1 MTPENQHFDRKSL
14 RKVTGK
20 TAAWSELALNCVA
33 FANAQ
38 GGRLLI
44 GFEDGDDAPPPGQ
57 AIPAG
62 LAETVVKRLRELT
75 VNVEL
80 AAQVDTAANGG
91 ASITLT
97 VGRSHGT
104 ASTSDGR
111 YALRIG
117 DECKPVVGDDI
128 ARLFNDRPAQPWE
141 SLPVAGLSP
150 SGLDADKCGA
160 FITAVRASPRV
171 KDSVKEKS
179 ADDLLAHYDLTA
191 GGGVTHHATP
201 HATPQ
206 VTPHVTHLGALL
218 LGRRQDRARLGTAP
232 VLQCLKYDEQGNKV
246 NKWVWDDHSLSPLE
260 LVDAVWQGV
269 PDFRETYELPE
280 GLYRRS
286 VPAFDD
292 KVLREL
298 LVNALVHR
306 PYTQRGDIFLNLH
319 PDRLEVVNPG
329 RLPLGVTP
337 QTIRHASRRRT
348 DGLARVFHD
357 LGLMEREGSG
367 YDLMYERLL
376 ASGRPPP
383 LPSEG
388 IDSVHVT
395 VLRRIVKPQVIALID
410 DADKRF
416 QLSQRERIMLGI
428 LAQADGLT
436 ALDLCRQLEVA
447 GADALKPWLGRLVG
461 LGLVGTAGRTKALRY
476 FVEPALLRDT
486 KAPSVT
492 TLTRIAPHRLR
503 ALILEDLAR
512 YPGSASPEIN
522 ARVGAE
528 LSVKTIKRALDE
540 LAGAAQVTP
549 VGERRWRRYW
559 LTAKGQQAVESD
571 GSTPRQPGP
580 SRASG

>member
-1 MTPENQHFDRKSL
+1 MTPENQHFDCKSL

-20 TAAWSELALNCVA
+20 TAAWAELALDCVA

-38 GGRLLI
+38 GGSLLI
-44 GFEDGDDAPPPGQ
+44 GIEDDQEVPPPGQ
-57 AIPAG
+57 TVPTG
-62 LAETVVKRLRELT
+62 LAETVAKRMRELT

-80 AAQVDTAANGG
+80 AATVTTAADGG
-91 ASITLT
+91 EFIDLRVA
-97 VGRSHGT
+97 RAHGV
-104 ASTSDGR
+104 ASTADGR

-117 DECKPVVGDDI
+117 DESKPVVGDEV
-128 ARLFNDRPAQPWE
+128 ARLLNDRPARPWE
-141 SLPVAGLSP
+141 SLPVAGLAR
-150 SGLDADKCGA
+150 SGLETYKCAA
-160 FITAVRASPRV
+160 FVAAVRVSARV

-179 ADDLLAHYDLTA
+179 VDELLDHYDLTV
-191 GGGVTHHATP
+191 GDT
-201 HATPQ
+201 
-206 VTPHVTHLGALL
+206 VTHLGALL

-232 VLQCLKYDEQGNKV
+232 VVQCLKYDEQGSKV
-246 NKWVWDDHSLSPLE
+246 NKWVWDDHSLSPVE

-319 PDRLEVVNPG
+319 PDRLEVVNAG

-337 QTIRHASRRRT
+337 QTILHDSRRRN

-367 YDLMYERLL
+367 FDLMYERLL
-376 ASGRPPP
+376 SSGRPPP
-383 LPSEG
+383 VPTEG
-388 IDSVHVT
+388 IDSVTVT
-395 VLRRIVKPQVIALID
+395 VMRRIVKPQVIALID
-410 DADKRF
+410 QADQRF
-416 QLSQRERIMLGI
+416 QLSQRERITLGI

-436 ALDLCRQLEVA
+436 AIDLCRHLDVA
-447 GADALKPWLGRLVG
+447 GAEGLKPWLGRL
-461 LGLVGTAGRTKALRY
+461 LGLELVRSTGRTKATRY
-476 FVEPALLRDT
+476 FVDPALLRGAKVPT
-486 KAPSVT
+486 AT
-492 TLTRIAPHRLR
+492 TLARIEPHRLR

-512 YPGSASPEIN
+512 YPGTASSEIN
-522 ARVGAE
+522 GRVGPE

-540 LAGAAQVTP
+540 LVATGQVDHE
-549 VGERRWRRYW
+549 GERRWRRYR
-559 LTAKGQQAVESD
+559 LASKGQTAGESAA
-571 GSTPRQPGP
+571 GR
-580 SRASG
+580 

>member
-20 TAAWSELALNCVA
+20 TAAWPELALDCVA

-57 AIPAG
+57 TISAG

-75 VNVEL
+75 VNVGL
-80 AAQVDTAANGG
+80 AAQVETAGNGG
-91 ASITLT
+91 ESITLA
-97 VGRSHGT
+97 VGRAHGT

-117 DECKPVVGDDI
+117 DQCMPVVGDDI
-128 ARLFNDRPAQPWE
+128 ARLFTDRPAQPWE
-141 SLPVAGLSP
+141 SVPVAGLVR
-150 SGLDADKCGA
+150 SGLDPEKCAA
-160 FITAVRASPRV
+160 FVAALRASSRV

-179 ADDLLAHYDLTA
+179 ANELLDHYDLTV
-191 GGGVTHHATP
+191 GGTA
-201 HATPQ
+201 
-206 VTPHVTHLGALL
+206 TPHVTHLGALL

-232 VLQCLKYDEQGNKV
+232 VVQCLKYDEQGSKV

-260 LVDAVWQGV
+260 LVDAVWHGV
-269 PDFRETYELPE
+269 PDFRESYELPE

-337 QTIRHASRRRT
+337 QTILHASRRRN

-367 YDLMYERLL
+367 FDLMYERLL

-383 LPSEG
+383 VPTEG

-410 DADKRF
+410 QADQRY
-416 QLSQRERIMLGI
+416 QLSQRERITLGI
-428 LAQADGLT
+428 LAQTDGLT
-436 ALDLCRQLEVA
+436 AMELCRQLEVA
-447 GADALKPWLGRLVG
+447 GADALKPWLGRLAA
-461 LGLVGTAGRTKALRY
+461 LALVHTSGRTKGQRY
-476 FVEPALLRDT
+476 FVDPALLRGA
-486 KAPSVT
+486 KVPAVT
-492 TLTRIAPHRLR
+492 SLARIEPHRLR
-503 ALILEDLAR
+503 ALILEDVER
-512 YPGSASPEIN
+512 YPGSSSPEIN

-528 LSVKTIKRALDE
+528 LSVKTVKRALDE
-540 LAGAAQVTP
+540 LVEAGEVAFE
-549 VGERRWRRYW
+549 GERRWRRYW
-559 LTAKGQQAVESD
+559 PAGARPAKGHAAPESPV
-571 GSTPRQPGP
+571 SAP
-580 SRASG
+580 

>member
-14 RKVTGK
+14 RKVTGR
-20 TAAWSELALNCVA
+20 TAAWYELALDCVA

-38 GGRLLI
+38 GGSVLI
-44 GFEDGDDAPPPGQ
+44 GIEDGQEAPPPGQ
-57 AIPAG
+57 TIPPG
-62 LAETVVKRLRELT
+62 LAETVARRMRELT

-80 AAQVDTAANGG
+80 AASVTTAANGG
-91 ASITLT
+91 EFIALR
-97 VGRSHGT
+97 VARAHGV
-104 ASTSDGR
+104 ASTADGR

-117 DECKPVVGDDI
+117 DESKPVVGDDV
-128 ARLFNDRPAQPWE
+128 ARLLNDRPARPWE
-141 SLPVAGLSP
+141 SLPVAGLAR
-150 SGLDADKCGA
+150 SGLDADKCAA
-160 FITAVRASPRV
+160 FVAAVRASARV

-179 ADDLLAHYDLTA
+179 ADELLDHYDLTA
-191 GGGVTHHATP
+191 SDTVT
-201 HATPQ
+201 
-206 VTPHVTHLGALL
+206 VTPRVTHLGALL

-232 VLQCLKYDEQGNKV
+232 VVQCLKFDEQGSKV
-246 NKWVWDDHSLSPLE
+246 NKWVWDDHSLSPVE

-286 VPAFDD
+286 VPAFDE

-319 PDRLEVVNPG
+319 PDRLEVVNAG

-337 QTIRHASRRRT
+337 QTILHDSRRRN

-367 YDLMYERLL
+367 FDLMYERLL

-383 LPSEG
+383 VPTEG
-388 IDSVHVT
+388 IDSVTVT

-410 DADKRF
+410 EADKRF
-416 QLSQRERIMLGI
+416 QLSQRERITLGI
-428 LAQADGLT
+428 LAQSDGLT
-436 ALDLCRQLEVA
+436 ALDLCRQVEVP
-447 GADALKPWLGRLVG
+447 GADALKPWLGRL
-461 LGLVGTAGRTKALRY
+461 LALELVRTTGRTKGQRY
-476 FVEPALLRDT
+476 FVDPALLRGAKVPT
-486 KAPSVT
+486 VT
-492 TLTRIAPHRLR
+492 TLARIEPHRLR

-512 YPGSASPEIN
+512 YPGSASSEIN
-522 ARVGAE
+522 VRVGPE

-540 LAGAAQVTP
+540 LVAAGQVAHE
-549 VGERRWRRYW
+549 GERRWRRYR
-559 LTAKGQQAVESD
+559 LGSKGQTAIESTA
-571 GSTPRQPGP
+571 GR
-580 SRASG
+580 

>member
-1 MTPENQHFDRKSL
+1 MPPENQHFDRKSL

-20 TAAWSELALNCVA
+20 TAAWFELALDCVA

-44 GFEDGDDAPPPGQ
+44 GIEDGHDAPPPGQ
-57 AIPAG
+57 VMPAG

-75 VNVEL
+75 VNVEME
-80 AAQVDTAANGG
+80 AQVETAANGG
-91 ASITLT
+91 DSITLT

-104 ASTSDGR
+104 ASTPDGR

-141 SLPVAGLSP
+141 SLPVPGLTRSD
-150 SGLDADKCGA
+150 LDADKCSA
-160 FITAVRASPRV
+160 FIAAVRASRRV

-179 ADDLLAHYDLTA
+179 ADELLAHYDLTA
-191 GGGVTHHATP
+191 GGT
-201 HATPQ
+201 

-232 VLQCLKYDEQGNKV
+232 VVQCLKYDEQGNKV

-337 QTIRHASRRRT
+337 QTILHASRRRN

-367 YDLMYERLL
+367 YDLMNERLL

-383 LPSEG
+383 LPTEG

-410 DADKRF
+410 EADQRF
-416 QLSQRERIMLGI
+416 QLSQRERITLGI
-428 LAQADGLT
+428 LARTDGLT
-436 ALDLCRQLEVA
+436 ALELCRQLDVA
-447 GADALKPWLGRLVG
+447 GADALKPWLGRL
-461 LGLVGTAGRTKALRY
+461 LVLDVVKTSGRTKGLRY
-476 FVEPALLRDT
+476 FVDPAWLRGA
-486 KAPSVT
+486 KVPAVT
-492 TLTRIAPHRLR
+492 SLARIEPHRLR

-512 YPGSASPEIN
+512 YPGSSSPEIN

-528 LSVKTIKRALDE
+528 LSVKTVKRALDE
-540 LAGAAQVTP
+540 LVAAREAAFE
-549 VGERRWRRYW
+549 GERRWRRYW
-559 LTAKGQQAVESD
+559 PGAERPAKGQTASES
-571 GSTPRQPGP
+571 P
-580 SRASG
+580 ASAR

>member
-20 TAAWSELALNCVA
+20 TAAWAELALDCVA

-38 GGRLLI
+38 GGSLLI
-44 GFEDGDDAPPPGQ
+44 GIEDGQDAPPPGQ
-57 AIPAG
+57 TVPTG
-62 LAETVVKRLRELT
+62 LAETVAKRMRELT

-80 AAQVDTAANGG
+80 AARVTTAANGG
-91 ASITLT
+91 AFIDLR
-97 VGRSHGT
+97 VARAHGV
-104 ASTSDGR
+104 ASTADGR

-117 DECKPVVGDDI
+117 DESKPVVGDDI
-128 ARLFNDRPAQPWE
+128 TRLLNDRPARPWE
-141 SLPVAGLSP
+141 SLPVAGLVRSA
-150 SGLDADKCGA
+150 LDAEKCAA
-160 FITAVRASPRV
+160 FVAAVRASARV

-179 ADDLLAHYDLTA
+179 ADELLAHYDLT
-191 GGGVTHHATP
+191 GGDT
-201 HATPQ
+201 
-206 VTPHVTHLGALL
+206 VTHLGALL
-218 LGRRQDRARLGTAP
+218 LGCRQDRARLGTAP
-232 VLQCLKYDEQGNKV
+232 VVQCLKYDEQGSKV

-286 VPAFDD
+286 VPAFDE

-319 PDRLEVVNPG
+319 PDRLEVVNAG

-337 QTIRHASRRRT
+337 QTILHDSRRRN

-367 YDLMYERLL
+367 FDLMYERLL

-383 LPSEG
+383 VPTEG
-388 IDSVHVT
+388 IDSVTVT
-395 VLRRIVKPQVIALID
+395 VMRRIVKPQVIALID

-416 QLSQRERIMLGI
+416 QLSQRERITLGI

-436 ALDLCRQLEVA
+436 AIDLCRQVEVA
-447 GADALKPWLGRLVG
+447 SADALKPWLGRL
-461 LGLVGTAGRTKALRY
+461 LVLDLVRTSGRTKGQRY
-476 FVEPALLRDT
+476 FVDPSLLRGA
-486 KAPSVT
+486 KVPAVT
-492 TLTRIAPHRLR
+492 TLARIEPHRLR
-503 ALILEDLAR
+503 ALVLEDLRR
-512 YPGSASPEIN
+512 YPASAIGEVHR
-522 ARVGAE
+522 RVGAE
-528 LSVKTIKRALDE
+528 LARAQLKRVLADLVRRGELQMAGVKRAARYS
-540 LAGAAQVTP
+540 LAG
-549 VGERRWRRYW
+549 
-559 LTAKGQQAVESD
+559 D
-571 GSTPRQPGP
+571 G
-580 SRASG
+580 

>member
-20 TAAWSELALNCVA
+20 TAAWAELALDCVA

-38 GGRLLI
+38 GGRLLV
-44 GFEDGDDAPPPGQ
+44 GFEDGHDTPPPGQ

-75 VNVEL
+75 VNVGL
-80 AAQVDTAANGG
+80 AAQVESADNGG
-91 ASITLT
+91 ESITLA
-97 VGRSHGT
+97 VGRAHGT
-104 ASTSDGR
+104 ASTADGR

-117 DECKPVVGDDI
+117 DQCMPVVGDDI
-128 ARLFNDRPAQPWE
+128 GRLFTDRPAQPWE
-141 SLPVAGLSP
+141 SVPVAGLVR
-150 SGLDADKCGA
+150 SGLDPEKCAA
-160 FITAVRASPRV
+160 FVAALRASSRV

-179 ADDLLAHYDLTA
+179 ADELLDHYDLTV
-191 GGGVTHHATP
+191 GSTVTA
-201 HATPQ
+201 
-206 VTPHVTHLGALL
+206 HVTHLGALL

-232 VLQCLKYDEQGNKV
+232 VVQCLKYDEQGSKV

-269 PDFRETYELPE
+269 PDFRESYELPE

-319 PDRLEVVNPG
+319 PDRLEVVNAG

-337 QTIRHASRRRT
+337 QTILHASRRRN

-367 YDLMYERLL
+367 FDLMYERLL

-383 LPSEG
+383 VPTEG

-410 DADKRF
+410 QADQRY
-416 QLSQRERIMLGI
+416 QLSQRERITLGI
-428 LAQADGLT
+428 LAQTDGLT
-436 ALDLCRQLEVA
+436 AIELCRQLEVA
-447 GADALKPWLGRLVG
+447 GADALKLWLGRLPA
-461 LGLVGTAGRTKALRY
+461 LALVQTSGRTKGQRY
-476 FVEPALLRDT
+476 FVDPALLRGAKVPAMT
-486 KAPSVT
+486 SLA
-492 TLTRIAPHRLR
+492 RIEPHRLK
-503 ALILEDLAR
+503 ALVVEDLRR
-512 YPGSASPEIN
+512 YPSSAIGEIHR
-522 ARVGAE
+522 RVGAE
-528 LSVKTIKRALDE
+528 LPRPQLKRVLADLVSRGDLRMTGVKRAS
-540 LAGAAQVTP
+540 
-549 VGERRWRRYW
+549 RYS
-559 LTAKGQQAVESD
+559 LTG
-571 GSTPRQPGP
+571 GG
-580 SRASG
+580 

>member
-1 MTPENQHFDRKSL
+1 MSPENQHFDRKSL

-20 TAAWSELALNCVA
+20 TAAWSELALDCVA

-44 GFEDGDDAPPPGQ
+44 GFEDGHDAPPPGQ
-57 AIPAG
+57 AMPAG

-80 AAQVDTAANGG
+80 AAQVATAANGG
-91 ASITLT
+91 ESITLA
-97 VGRSHGT
+97 VGRAHGT

-117 DECKPVVGDDI
+117 DECMPVVGDDI

-141 SLPVAGLSP
+141 LLPVAGLTRS
-150 SGLDADKCGA
+150 SLDAEKCNA
-160 FITAVRASPRV
+160 FMAAVRASSRV
-171 KDSVKEKS
+171 KDSVREKS
-179 ADDLLAHYDLTA
+179 ADELLAHYDLTA
-191 GGGVTHHATP
+191 GGTV
-201 HATPQ
+201 TPQ
-206 VTPHVTHLGALL
+206 VTHLGALL

-232 VLQCLKYDEQGNKV
+232 VLQCLKYDEQGSKV

-337 QTIRHASRRRT
+337 QTILHASRRRN

-367 YDLMYERLL
+367 FDLMYERLL

-383 LPSEG
+383 LPAEG

-395 VLRRIVKPQVIALID
+395 VMRRIVKPQVIALID
-410 DADKRF
+410 SADQRF
-416 QLSQRERIMLGI
+416 QLRQRERITLGI

-436 ALDLCRQLEVA
+436 ALELCRQLEVT
-447 GADALKPWLGRLVG
+447 GADALKPWLGRLAG
-461 LGLVGTAGRTKALRY
+461 LGVVKTSGRTKGLRY
-476 FVEPALLRDT
+476 FVDPALLRG
-486 KAPSVT
+486 ARVPAVT
-492 TLTRIAPHRLR
+492 SLARIEPHRLR
-503 ALILEDLAR
+503 ALVLEDLRR
-512 YPGSASPEIN
+512 YPSSAIGEIHR
-522 ARVGAE
+522 RVGAE
-528 LSVKTIKRALDE
+528 LARAQLKRVLADLGSRGELQMTGVKRA
-540 LAGAAQVTP
+540 A
-549 VGERRWRRYW
+549 RYS
-559 LTAKGQQAVESD
+559 LTGD
-571 GSTPRQPGP
+571 G
-580 SRASG
+580 

>member
-14 RKVTGK
+14 RKVTGR
-20 TAAWSELALNCVA
+20 TAAWSELALDCVC

-44 GFEDGDDAPPPGQ
+44 GFEDGHEAPPPGQ
-57 AIPAG
+57 SVPTG

-80 AAQVDTAANGG
+80 AAQVETAANGG
-91 ASITLT
+91 ESITLT
-97 VGRSHGT
+97 VGRAHGP
-104 ASTSDGR
+104 ASSSDGR

-128 ARLFNDRPAQPWE
+128 ARLFTDRPAQPWE
-141 SLPVAGLSP
+141 SVPVAGLVS
-150 SGLDADKCGA
+150 SGLDAEKCAA
-160 FITAVRASPRV
+160 FVAALRASSRV

-179 ADDLLAHYDLTA
+179 ADELLAHYDLTV
-191 GGGVTHHATP
+191 GGT
-201 HATPQ
+201 
-206 VTPHVTHLGALL
+206 VTHLGALL

-232 VLQCLKYDEQGNKV
+232 VVQCLKYDEQGSKV

-260 LVDAVWQGV
+260 LVDAVWTGV

-306 PYTQRGDIFLNLH
+306 PYTQRGDIFLNLY

-337 QTIRHASRRRT
+337 QTILHASRRRN

-383 LPSEG
+383 LPTEG

-410 DADKRF
+410 QADQRY
-416 QLSQRERIMLGI
+416 QLSQRERITLGI

-436 ALDLCRQLEVA
+436 ALDLCRQVEVA
-447 GADALKPWLGRLVG
+447 DADALKLWLGRL
-461 LGLVGTAGRTKALRY
+461 LALELVRTTGRTKATRY
-476 FVEPALLRDT
+476 FVDPTLLRGA
-486 KAPSVT
+486 KVPAVA
-492 TLTRIAPHRLR
+492 TLARIEPHRLR

-512 YPGSASPEIN
+512 YPGSASSEIN
-522 ARVGAE
+522 SRVGPE

-540 LAGAAQVTP
+540 LVAAGEVAHE
-549 VGERRWRRYW
+549 GERRWRRYR
-559 LTAKGQQAVESD
+559 LGSKGQMAAESAA
-571 GSTPRQPGP
+571 GQ
-580 SRASG
+580 

>member
-20 TAAWSELALNCVA
+20 TAAWAELALDCVA

-38 GGRLLI
+38 GGSLLI
-44 GFEDGDDAPPPGQ
+44 GIEDGQEAPPLGQ
-57 AIPAG
+57 TLPPG
-62 LAETVVKRLRELT
+62 LAETVAKRMRELT

-80 AAQVDTAANGG
+80 AATATTSANGG
-91 ASITLT
+91 AFIDLR
-97 VGRSHGT
+97 VARAHGP

-111 YALRIG
+111 YAIRIG
-117 DECKPVVGDDI
+117 DESKPVVGDDI
-128 ARLFNDRPAQPWE
+128 TRLLNDRPARPWE
-141 SLPVAGLSP
+141 SLSVAGLVRSA
-150 SGLDADKCGA
+150 LDADKCAA
-160 FITAVRASPRV
+160 FMAAVRASSRV

-179 ADDLLAHYDLTA
+179 ADELLDHYDLAA
-191 GGGVTHHATP
+191 GDT
-201 HATPQ
+201 
-206 VTPHVTHLGALL
+206 VTHLGALL

-232 VLQCLKYDEQGNKV
+232 VVQCLKYDEQGSKV

-286 VPAFDD
+286 VPAFDE

-319 PDRLEVVNPG
+319 PDRLEVVNAG

-337 QTIRHASRRRT
+337 RTILHDSRRRN

-367 YDLMYERLL
+367 FDLMYERLL

-383 LPSEG
+383 VPSEG
-388 IDSVHVT
+388 IDSVTVT
-395 VLRRIVKPQVIALID
+395 VQRRIVKPQVIALIAS
-410 DADKRF
+410 ADQRF
-416 QLSQRERIMLGI
+416 QLSQRERITLGI

-436 ALDLCRQLEVA
+436 AMALCKQVEVTD
-447 GADALKPWLGRLVG
+447 ADAMKPWLGRL
-461 LGLVGTAGRTKALRY
+461 LALNLVQTTGRTKGLRY
-476 FVEPALLRDT
+476 FVDPGLLRGAKVPT
-486 KAPSVT
+486 VT
-492 TLTRIAPHRLR
+492 TLTRIEPYRLR

-512 YPGSASPEIN
+512 HPDSASSEVN
-522 ARVGAE
+522 TRVGPE

-540 LAGAAQVTP
+540 LVTAGEVHFT
-549 VGERRWRRYW
+549 GERRWRRYRRADHAGG
-559 LTAKGQQAVESD
+559 AKKDS
-571 GSTPRQPGP
+571 
-580 SRASG
+580 